1 MTGQELASTIKFKSD
16 YAKFDWEKGRLET
29 WEDSCERVFDMHIKK
44 LGDKITSSPRLM
56 DLHNRALQAYKNKEV
71 LASQRAL
78 QFGGE
83 PILRKNTRNF
93 NCSASYLDRP
103 RFFQEIFWILLCG
116 CGAGYSVQ
124 RKDIDKLPK
133 IATRE
138 KGALLYEIED
148 SIEGWA
154 DALGVLMS
162 SYFTEN
168 QPFPEYAGYAIKF
181 DYSKIRP
188 EGSLI
193 SGGFKAPGH
202 LGLKIALEKIETL
215 IEKQL
220 LVTNRLSPIVA
231 HDITCHAADAVLSG
245 GVRRSALICVF
256 DKDDEEMLNAKIGQ
270 WWIDNPQRARA
281 NNSAMLVR
289 GTFTQE
295 ELNVFKDKIKQFGE
309 PGFIIAESDRVV
321 FNPCVTGDTLIET
334 AEGTKSVKDLEGV
347 QFVTR
352 VAGLLF
358 ESTPKG
364 FIHTGYQDV
373 FEVITDQGYSFKA
386 TENHKVQ
393 TKTTIG
399 TEYCTVHNLKV
410 GDKLIVNQSP
420 LLVQDDSSYPKVVS
434 VTHLGKEDVYDCTI
448 PGPAMFGANGLLV
461 SNCAEIG
468 FTCYSPVSGETG
480 WGFCNLNEIN
490 GGKPKTKE
498 QFFTICELS
507 AYQGTVQA
515 SYTDMPYLTQ
525 ATKDIIE
532 YEALLGISI
541 TGWMDNPSLLF
552 DADTLTQGA
561 HIIREVNKEVADL
574 IGIRQAARTT
584 CSKPSG
590 NASVILGCA
599 SGMKPQHSH
608 KYFRLMRMN
617 KNGEV
622 INYIKDKA
630 PSMVVDCDGS
640 DTDYVLY
647 IPITLPDTALVEGQL
662 SAVEFLEK
670 VALAKTYWVDEGK
683 NPGLSL
689 YEGTSHNISNTV
701 TVGAHEWDDVFK
713 YIYEHQEVFSGIS
726 FISNFGDKE
735 YNQAPFTA
743 VPNLESLINQY
754 GIGAVFAS
762 GLITDG
768 LHLFDDLWVAL
779 NKYVLNNV
787 KFVGTRQ
794 QTLLMADWVKRVKQ
808 FAKKYTKGNLV
819 KTVHL
824 LLDVNHM
831 HLWENINRELP
842 ALDNIEEV
850 SFIPEYIAVDTLGA
864 ASCFGGACEIPSR

>member
-16 YAKFDWEKGRLET
+16 YAKFDTTLGRLET
-29 WEDSCERVFDMHIKK
+29 WEASCERVFNMHLTK

-83 PILRKNTRNF
+83 PILRKHSRQY

-124 RKDIDKLPK
+124 RKDIDKLPD
-133 IATRE
+133 IAPRT
-138 KGALLYEIED
+138 KGALLHEVED

-162 SYFTEN
+162 SYFTES
-168 QPFPEYAGYAIKF
+168 QPFPEYAGYAVKF

-188 EGSLI
+188 KGAFI

-202 LGLKIALEKIETL
+202 LGLKIALEKIEAL

-220 LVTNRLSPIVA
+220 SVSNRLSPIVA
-231 HDITCHAADAVLSG
+231 HDIVCFAADAVLSG
-245 GVRRSALICVF
+245 GVRRSALIVLF
-256 DKDDEEMLNAKIGQ
+256 DKDDEEMLNAKVGT

-281 NNSAMLVR
+281 NNSAMLIR
-289 GTFTQE
+289 GTFTYE
-295 ELNVFKDKIKQFGE
+295 ELNTFKDRIKQFGE
-309 PGFIIAESDRVV
+309 PGFILADSDRVV
-321 FNPCVTGDTLIET
+321 FNPC
-334 AEGTKSVKDLEGV
+334 S
-347 QFVTR
+347 
-352 VAGLLF
+352 
-358 ESTPKG
+358 
-364 FIHTGYQDV
+364 
-373 FEVITDQGYSFKA
+373 
-386 TENHKVQ
+386 
-393 TKTTIG
+393 
-399 TEYCTVHNLKV
+399 
-410 GDKLIVNQSP
+410 
-420 LLVQDDSSYPKVVS
+420 
-434 VTHLGKEDVYDCTI
+434 
-448 PGPAMFGANGLLV
+448 
-461 SNCAEIG
+461 EIA
-468 FTCYSPVSGETG
+468 FTCYSPVTGETG

-490 GGKPKTKE
+490 GAKLKTKE
-498 QFFTICELS
+498 DFYRVCELG
-507 AYQGTVQA
+507 AYMGTIQA
-515 SYTDMPYLTQ
+515 SYTDMSYLTQ
-525 ATKDIIE
+525 ATKDIVE
-532 YEALLGISI
+532 YEALLGVSI
-541 TGWMDNPSLLF
+541 TGWMDNPELLF
-552 DADTLTQGA
+552 NPEVLSHGA
-561 HIIREVNKEVADL
+561 SIVKEVNKEVADL
-574 IGIRQAARTT
+574 IGIRQSARTT

-590 NASVILGCA
+590 NAATLLGCA

-617 KNGEV
+617 KTGEV
-622 INYIKDKA
+622 INYIKEKA
-630 PSMVVDCDGS
+630 PTMVVECDGS
-640 DTDYVLY
+640 ETDYVLY
-647 IPITLPDTALVEGQL
+647 IPITLPETALVEGQL

-670 VALAKTYWVDEGK
+670 VALAKRYWVDEGK

-701 TVGAHEWDDVFK
+701 TVRDNEWENVFK
-713 YIYEHQEVFSGIS
+713 YIFDHQEVFSGIS
-726 FISNFGDKE
+726 FISDFGDKE

-743 VPNLESLINQY
+743 VPTLESLVSQY

-850 SFIPEYIAVDTLGA
+850 TFVPEYIAVDTLGA